1 MQSVV
6 NEKCDCYEIC
16 GKKFS
21 LSVHFYRHQI
31 FFLLQSERLQSEMLA
46 GSRLSVINWYP
57 IVKEKSLLSTPKY
70 SETDTFLSKS
80 WIATCL
86 FDIYCYFIN
95 QSWILSK
102 SSSFSG
108 YSALLWYCHVFCLHF
123 LQNKRQQNQKHRKLF
138 ASEVSLNS
146 FILHFQ
152 FWA

>member
-1 MQSVV
+1 MKSVIAMRFV
-6 NEKCDCYEIC
+6 GKNFLSRFTFIDTKYFFYYSQKDYSQKCLRD
-16 GKKFS
+16 
-21 LSVHFYRHQI
+21 QD
-31 FFLLQSERLQSEMLA
+31 
-46 GSRLSVINWYP
+46 SVINWYP

-138 ASEVSLNS
+138 ASDVSLNS